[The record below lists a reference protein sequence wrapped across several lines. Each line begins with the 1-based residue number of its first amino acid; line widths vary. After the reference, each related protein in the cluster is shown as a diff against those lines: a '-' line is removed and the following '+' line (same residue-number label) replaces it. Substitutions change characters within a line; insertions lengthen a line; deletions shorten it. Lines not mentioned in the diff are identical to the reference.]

1 MSGLT
6 NGYLSE
12 IGKKIIGKTFLG
24 SFPCDLTPKVNRK
37 TNFSLIL
44 NLSKYNEKGT
54 HFVAIFADEKRI
66 LYFDPLGN
74 KCENKDIIKFIKE
87 NKKNRKVYKKF
98 PKIQSDD
105 SIFCGF
111 YCLGF
116 LLAMTR
122 KIKNFF
128 KHFPN
133 NPNIKNDSFVIKF
146 IKDNL

>member
-6 NGYLSE
+6 NGYLNE
-12 IGKKIIGKTFLG
+12 IGKKTIGKTFLG

-54 HFVAIFADEKRI
+54 HFVAIFADEKKI

-74 KCENKDIIKFIKE
+74 KCENKDIIKFITE
-87 NKKNRKVYKKF
+87 NKKNRKVLKKF

-116 LLAMTR
+116 LLAMTQN
-122 KIKNFF
+122 KKNFF

-133 NPNIKNDSFVIKF
+133 TPSLKNDSIVIKF
-146 IKDNL
+146 IKENL